1 MVEPV
6 EQMNGSDTTEKGTD
20 DTKDT
25 HQKAGVDNEDRRNAA
40 SKLEKEK
47 AGLAALQQYT
57 PIYTQDPHQGSH
69 QPSVVVPAQGD
80 WAAQQPVGIGSPV
93 VVSNIN
99 PPICETIRWIGAI
112 PQVNGYVAG
121 MELVSYNDL
130 SSFNYIHTPTFR
142 HSQKYLISKYMLSHY
157 F

>member
-25 HQKAGVDNEDRRNAA
+25 HQKAGVDNENRRNAA
-40 SKLEKEK
+40 SKLEKQK

-57 PIYTQDPHQGSH
+57 PNYTLDPH

-80 WAAQQPVGIGSPV
+80 WAAQQHLGIGSV
-93 VVSNIN
+93 VVYNIN
-99 PPICETIRWIGAI
+99 PPMCGTIRWIGAI

-142 HSQKYLISKYMLSHY
+142 HSQKSLISKYMLSHY